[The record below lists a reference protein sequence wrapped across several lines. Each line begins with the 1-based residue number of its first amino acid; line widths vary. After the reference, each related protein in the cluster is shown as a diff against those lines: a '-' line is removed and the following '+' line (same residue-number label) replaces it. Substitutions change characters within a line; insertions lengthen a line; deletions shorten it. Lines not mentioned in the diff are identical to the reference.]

1 MNIVTVTKVI
11 LLRFT
16 LLKANLSIIYILPQF
31 GIAAYLLNALFKLQ
45 LCAGI
50 GQIILNKFS
59 GVASIQYPGDGR
71 LLIRKPDS

>member
-1 MNIVTVTKVI
+1 MNNVTVTKVI

-16 LLKANLSIIYILPQF
+16 LLKANLSIYILPQF

-71 LLIRKPDS
+71 LLIRKPDL